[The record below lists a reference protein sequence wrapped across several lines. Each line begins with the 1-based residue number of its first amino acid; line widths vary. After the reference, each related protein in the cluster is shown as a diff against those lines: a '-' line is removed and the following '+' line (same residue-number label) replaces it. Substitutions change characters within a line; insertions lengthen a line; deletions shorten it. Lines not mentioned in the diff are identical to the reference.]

1 MAFVA
6 TLLIILPLGCAQG
19 FINSA
24 PSPSPNS
31 PPSSPP
37 LVPALFVIGDS
48 SVDCG
53 NHTFLGNFARADRLP
68 YGRDFDTRQPTG
80 RFSNGRIAVDYLGL
94 PFVPGYHGKPD
105 SADDLIQGVNYA
117 SAEASIVLSTGSEWG
132 GFSSLTH
139 QIQHAIET
147 FQQIK
152 LSMGEE
158 EGARLISNSIF
169 YISIGTNDYI
179 RYYHHNRSDPQSLY
193 LPWSFNQ
200 LLIQGLKQEIVNL
213 YDADVRKVVVMGL
226 GPMGCAPYYIWRY
239 RNQPGHCVEIMNDM
253 IVEFN
258 LALRYIVDE
267 LGQELADAKI
277 IFCDA
282 FQSSMEIIENLHRYG
297 FSVNE
302 EACCGFGR
310 RRAWFSCMSPEM
322 ACSNASNHIWWDQ
335 FHPTDAVNAILAD
348 NIWSGLHSSICY
360 PMNLLDM
367 I

>member
-6 TLLIILPLGCAQG
+6 TLLIILPLG
-19 FINSA
+19 FINNA
-24 PSPSPNS
+24 HALSPNS

-53 NHTFLGNFARADRLP
+53 NHTFLGKFSRADRLP

-80 RFSNGRIAVDYLGL
+80 RFCNGRIPVDYLGL

-117 SAEASIVLSTGSEWG
+117 SAEASIILSSGSELVHY
-132 GFSSLTH
+132 SSLTQ
-139 QIQHAIET
+139 QIQRATET

-158 EGARLISNSIF
+158 AGARLISNSIF
-169 YISIGTNDYI
+169 YISIGTKDYI
-179 RYYHHNRSDPQSLY
+179 RYYHHNASDPQSLY

-239 RNQPGHCVEIMNDM
+239 RNKPGHCVEIMNDM

-258 LALRYIVDE
+258 LALRYTIDE
-267 LGQELADAKI
+267 LGQELPDAKI

-297 FSVNE
+297 FSVTE

-310 RRAWFSCMSPEM
+310 HRAWIACASPEM